1 MKCFVDAGNSRI
13 KWRFGPEGEVHSC
26 DWQAL
31 DDWPDKLVASVD
43 GQEPQRI
50 VIASVVEP
58 ARAEAL
64 GDHLEDVWPGVA
76 RQWLKVPARGGALTI
91 GYREPKQLGIDR
103 YCAMLAAHTQRGDEN
118 LIVVHV
124 GTALTLDAVR
134 ADGRHEGGVIMPGF
148 SAMLSGLAMRAPVL
162 LPATEAVRSEG
173 LLPNHKDKK
182 GDQGSLLATDTQS
195 AIALGCHWM
204 LVATLQSALVAVRSE
219 LSVAEDGDVTVLL
232 TGGDAERLRALL
244 ASAGSDDVVLAPELV
259 LDGAILLA
267 KRQR

>member
-1 MKCFVDAGNSRI
+1 M
-13 KWRFGPEGEVHSC
+13 HSC
-26 DWQAL
+26 DWLAL
-31 DDWPDKLVASVD
+31 DDWPDKLLASAG

-50 VIASVVEP
+50 IIVSVVEP

-76 RQWLKVPARGGALTI
+76 CQWLKVPARGGGLTI

-103 YCAMLAAHTQRGDEN
+103 YCAMLAAHARYGDSN

-124 GTALTLDAVR
+124 GTALTLDVVR

-162 LPATEAVRSEG
+162 LPSTEAVRSEG
-173 LLPNHKDKK
+173 LLPMRK
-182 GDQGSLLATDTQS
+182 GQEGVSTSLLATDTQS

-219 LSVAEDGDVTVLL
+219 LSAAEGGEVTVLL
-232 TGGDAERLRALL
+232 TGGDAEGLRALL
-244 ASAGSDDVVLAPELV
+244 ASAGSRDVVLAPDLV
-259 LDGAILLA
+259 LDGAILLSR
-267 KRQR
+267 RQR